1 MDKEKEKILNKIR
14 RKLTLDSDFMDECAS
29 YDNMD
34 DMLWDMPPGFE
45 MRPEIRKRV
54 STDAHD
60 ILKTA
65 VNLFDT
71 HNPKWEIL
79 PRGPAD
85 ASAAEELERWLE
97 WHMAVADQNGDKP
110 SSTERLKHSAK
121 YGKVASQLDFL
132 PYWTAKD
139 SDEYRDA
146 MANPFCITVHPIAS
160 VHYERGKYDLRWV
173 SKVNNVPAG
182 DVIDHWDAYRTDST
196 YGKKIESAIAKV
208 EELLEED
215 EEACLMYVDY
225 TSKDKRWCFAYPYEG
240 SGVDMDLNISDEGL
254 IEFVWGD
261 NKLGFI
267 NWAISEAAST
277 PLLYSLHKGGI
288 WENQCFLDTIA
299 DTTVIRRGWWPLFKH
314 KSNSNKSMEVDFSG
328 NEAVIELNAADGEE
342 VEVLIPPPL
351 DPGIRELMDRN
362 TNKGAS
368 ATGLKNLQ
376 NLNTPGNV
384 QYATASL
391 YINMSKATLDPYLTC
406 YQHNNV
412 GLAKLAFMWVKKTG
426 ITVTGYR
433 TKDKDK
439 NANKVKGEKINVGPD
454 AFDPSAMMIRCEL
467 LPTNPSDALQRMN
480 EFSQAIQIGLPI
492 TKKNIAERMGYGEG
506 DVLEQDW
513 LKEKMQEIAL
523 AMYQKQK
530 DAELTMQV
538 QQAQMQMQMQAQQ
551 AQMQAQQAQMQGQT
565 PAPEGPGG
573 MVPPGGMGGAN
584 MMPGG
589 MGNDPNQGGIP
600 AAMSDPGET
609 RTQTQEPG

>member
-1 MDKEKEKILNKIR
+1 MDEQKEKILRKIR
-14 RKLTLDSDFMDECAS
+14 RKLTLDSDFMEDCTS

-34 DMLWDMPPGFE
+34 NLKWTPPPGFTA
-45 MRPEIRKRV
+45 RQEIRLRV

-85 ASAAEELERWLE
+85 ADAAEELERWLE
-97 WHMAVADQNGDKP
+97 WHMAIADQNGDKP
-110 SSTERLKHSAK
+110 ASTERLKHAAK

-146 MANPFCITVHPIAS
+146 MANPFCVTVHPIAS

-173 SKVNNVPAG
+173 AKVDNVPAG
-182 DVIDHWDAYRTDST
+182 DVIDHWDAYRNDST
-196 YGKKIESAIAKV
+196 YGAKIEAAIKEV
-208 EELLEED
+208 EALLEED
-215 EEACLMYVDY
+215 EEAQVMYVDY
-225 TSKDKRWCFAYPYEG
+225 TSKDKRWCFAYLYDG
-240 SGVDMDLNISDEGL
+240 TAVDMDLQTDDEGM
-254 IEFVWGD
+254 IEFVWGE

-267 NWAISEAAST
+267 PWVISEAAST
-277 PLLYSLHKGGI
+277 PLLYSLHHGGI
-288 WENQCFLDTIA
+288 WENQCFLDTIM
-299 DTTVIRRGWWPLFKH
+299 DTTVIRRAWFPMFKH
-314 KSNSNKSMEVDFSG
+314 KSVSGKPMDVDFTG
-328 NEAVIELNAADGEE
+328 NEAVIELNASDGEE
-342 VEVLIPPPL
+342 ADLIIPPPL
-351 DPGIRELMDRN
+351 DRGVSELADRN

-376 NLNTPGNV
+376 NLSTPGNV

-433 TKDKDK
+433 TKDKNK
-439 NANKVKGEKINVGPD
+439 EANKVKGEKINVSPES
-454 AFDPSAMMIRCEL
+454 FDPSTMMIRCEL

-480 EFSQAIQIGLPI
+480 EFSQAVQIGLPI

-513 LKEKMQEIAL
+513 LKEKIQEIAL
-523 AMYQKQK
+523 AMYQKTK
-530 DAELTMQV
+530 DAELQMMI
-538 QQAQMQMQMQAQQ
+538 QQKQMEMQMQAQQ
-551 AQMQAQQAQMQGQT
+551 AQIQAQQAAMAGQT

-573 MVPPGGMGGAN
+573 MVPPGGMGGAQ

-589 MGNDPNQGGIP
+589 PGMDPAAGGIP
-600 AAMSDPGET
+600 SAMGDPNET
-609 RTQTQEPG
+609 RTQTQEPQ

>member
-1 MDKEKEKILNKIR
+1 MDDKERILRKIR
-14 RKLTLDSDFMDECAS
+14 RKLTLDSEFMDECAH

-34 DMLWDMPPGFE
+34 DMKWTPPPGFTA
-45 MRPEIRKRV
+45 RQEIRLRV

-85 ASAAEELERWLE
+85 AGAAEELERWLE
-97 WHMAVADQNGDKP
+97 WHMAIADQNGDKP
-110 SSTERLKHSAK
+110 ASTERLKHAAK

-132 PYWTAKD
+132 PYWTTKGTDA
-139 SDEYRDA
+139 YREA
-146 MANPFCITVHPIAS
+146 LANPFCVTVHPIAS
-160 VHYERGKYDLRWV
+160 VHFERGKYDLRWV
-173 SKVNNVPAG
+173 SLVNNIPAG
-182 DVIDHWDAYRTDST
+182 DAIDHWEAYQDDPTH
-196 YGKKIESAIAKV
+196 GKKIQGAIREV
-208 EELLEED
+208 EALLEAD

-225 TSKDKRWCFAYPYEG
+225 TDKDRRWCFAYPYEG
-240 SGVDMDLNISDEGL
+240 TGVDPELNAPDEGR
-254 IEFVWGD
+254 IEFVWGE

-288 WENQCFLDTIA
+288 WENQCFLDTIM
-299 DTTVIRRGWWPLFKH
+299 DTTVIRRAWYPMFKH
-314 KSNSNKSMEVDFSG
+314 KSVSGKPMEVDFSG
-328 NEAVIELNAADGEE
+328 NEAVIELNSSDGEE
-342 VEVLIPPPL
+342 AEPLIPPPL
-351 DPGIRELMDRN
+351 DPGVRELADRN

-391 YINMSKATLDPYLTC
+391 YINMSKATLDPYITC

-412 GLAKLAFMWVKKTG
+412 ALAKLAFLWVKKTG
-426 ITVTGYR
+426 MSVTGYR
-433 TKDKDK
+433 TKDKDRQ
-439 NANKVKGEKINVGPD
+439 ANKVKGEKINVGPD
-454 AFDPSAMMIRCEL
+454 KFDPATMMIRCEL

-480 EFSQAIQIGLPI
+480 EFSQAVQIGLPI

-523 AMYQKQK
+523 TMYQKQK
-530 DAELTMQV
+530 DMELTLMS
-538 QQAQMQMQMQAQQ
+538 QQKQMEMQMQAKQ
-551 AQMQAQQAQMQGQT
+551 AEMEAQANAARGQT
-565 PAPEGPGG
+565 PAPQGGQG
-573 MVPPGGMGGAN
+573 MVPPEAMGGAN

-589 MGNDPNQGGIP
+589 PGMDTGAGGIP
-600 AAMSDPGET
+600 SAMGNPGET
-609 RTQTQEPG
+609 RTQTQEPQ